1 MRIGFVAMVV
11 MICLQACGEPRDTA
25 PAADCGPVLA
35 RVGELRLCTADVE
48 LLAESAVELRR
59 ELGLEAGEAG
69 RLELAVEF
77 LALLQLGSMT
87 EARKGPLVRG
97 YLARMLRETETLP
110 VSDAELERAHRDE
123 IKKYLTSGES
133 HLFQPTLIDAN
144 AIAVGCFPDGHPPGD
159 DEEPVLTMQ
168 QARELAEEIAA
179 ACGRRVVDLDDFLAI
194 GRRFMRGNPTV
205 DMQEFPRVY
214 RDARLARVPQ
224 PLHQVITALEGNGA
238 VSAPLE
244 APGGFYIV
252 RRGVTYAG
260 KGEDPQEV
268 REELSFRVLLARK
281 RAALKERLNQLR
293 ERYQVRTWPER
304 LRGPE

>member
-1 MRIGFVAMVV
+1 
-11 MICLQACGEPRDTA
+11 MICLQACGEPSGTA
-25 PAADCGPVLA
+25 PVADCSPVLA
-35 RVGELRLCTADVE
+35 RVGDIRLCTADVE
-48 LLAESAVELRR
+48 LLAEQAVELRR

-77 LALLQLGSMT
+77 LALLQLDSVA

-97 YLARMLRETETLP
+97 YLARILEETDALEVT
-110 VSDAELERAHRDE
+110 DAELEQAHQDE

-144 AIAVGCFPDGHPPGD
+144 AIVVGCFPDGHPPGD

-168 QARELAEEIAA
+168 QARELAGEIAA
-179 ACGRRVVDLDDFLAI
+179 ACGRRVADLDDFMAI

-205 DMQEFPRVY
+205 DMQEFSRVY
-214 RDARLARVPQ
+214 RDARLARMPQ
-224 PLHQVITALEGNGA
+224 PLHQAITALEGNGA

-244 APGGFYIV
+244 APGAYYVV
-252 RRGVTYAG
+252 RRGVTYPG
-260 KGEDPQEV
+260 RGEDPQEV

-281 RAALKERLNQLR
+281 RAALKERLDLLR